1 MLWKILIAPLLL
13 PISPVIGL
21 FIKLQAVMKRDN
33 ELIQNQK
40 KICSR
45 GECSLEATPQ
55 LCLQMYI
62 TLFTL
67 SADWKQIFSM
77 ITSGLKISFEHTTN
91 FLEIKQLAGGKNL
104 VKYIPVIFFN
114 SFFRVSSIAIIFIF
128 TLVGCLLLFRLFLL
142 FILRLTW
149 HVGQNF
155 LII

>member
-114 SFFRVSSIAIIFIF
+114 SFCIKISEAKNIDQV
-128 TLVGCLLLFRLFLL
+128 
-142 FILRLTW
+142 
-149 HVGQNF
+149 
-155 LII
+155 

>member
-33 ELIQNQK
+33 ELIQN
-40 KICSR
+40 
-45 GECSLEATPQ
+45 
-55 LCLQMYI
+55 LQMYI

-91 FLEIKQLAGGKNL
+91 FLEIEGM
-104 VKYIPVIFFN
+104 
-114 SFFRVSSIAIIFIF
+114 
-128 TLVGCLLLFRLFLL
+128 
-142 FILRLTW
+142 
-149 HVGQNF
+149 
-155 LII
+155 